1 MRRTGLDRTV
11 SAVSAERTVVDRERP
26 FHLHELFFSAT
37 DQRGLIRSAN
47 SVFGRVAGYRPD
59 EYLGKPH
66 NLVRH
71 PDMPRAVFRLLWSY
85 LQRGEPIAAYVKN
98 RAKDGGYYWVM
109 ALAFPAGDELVS
121 IRLKPSSELFPVV
134 EQLYKDLLQIER
146 RVEANAESVGAG
158 RTAAIEASEAA
169 LGAALADLGF
179 EDYSSFMR
187 KAFASEVAARRAGL
201 ERGSGGA
208 ASTRSVSTSTPTAGS
223 FDHATFDHGSFGGG
237 ALDHGSVDTNRSLA
251 STLQVCGEMGRHLD
265 TLALRLDKFERIA
278 AEFAGSTEFFADL
291 AEDVGLFA
299 LNAGLTADR
308 VRMKAVVLR
317 SVAELMQAGA
327 RGVERDVAD
336 LGASLSDATRHVRRL
351 AFAVAGSTVAVE
363 MVTSFL
369 AYVASG
375 DAANTPGGARVG
387 ADTSGLLVSLAT
399 DLADVESALG
409 GLDAVLAQLLPPLRL
424 LEAHIA
430 QLRILR
436 IRAEVEA
443 AEDASARQFVTII
456 AEVEGQLVSG
466 LDRCRQL
473 AAMVDDARADAQRL
487 DRKSLR
493 QDQARLDEIR
503 TALLRA

>member
-1 MRRTGLDRTV
+1 M
-11 SAVSAERTVVDRERP
+11 SAERTVVDRERP

-47 SVFGRVAGYRPD
+47 PVFGRVAGYRPE

-71 PDMPRAVFRLLWSY
+71 PDMPRSVFRLLWTF
-85 LQRGEPIAAYVKN
+85 LGRGEPIAAYVKN
-98 RAKDGGYYWVM
+98 RAKDGAYYWVM
-109 ALAFPAGDELVS
+109 AFAFPAGDELFS
-121 IRLKPSSELFPVV
+121 IRLKPSSDLFPVV
-134 EQLYKDLLQIER
+134 EQLYRDLLAIER
-146 RVEANAESVGAG
+146 RTEANAESVAAG
-158 RTAAIEASEAA
+158 RTAAMDASEAV
-169 LGAALADLGF
+169 LAATLAELGF
-179 EDYSSFMR
+179 DDYGSFMR
-187 KAFASEVAARRAGL
+187 KAFAVEVAARRAGMD
-201 ERGSGGA
+201 GPA
-208 ASTRSVSTSTPTAGS
+208 ARRAELPPTSARSFADS
-223 FDHATFDHGSFGGG
+223 
-237 ALDHGSVDTNRSLA
+237 SVDGSPMDRDRSLA
-251 STLQVCGEMGRHLD
+251 STLQVCGDTGRHLD
-265 TLALRLDKFERIA
+265 ALAVRLDRFERIA

-308 VRMKAVVLR
+308 VRTKAVVLR

-327 RGVERDVAD
+327 RGVERDVTE
-336 LGASLSDATRHVRRL
+336 LGASLSDATDHVRRL

-363 MVTSFL
+363 MLTTFL
-369 AYVASG
+369 SSVASG
-375 DAANTPGGARVG
+375 DAATGAAGARVG

-399 DLADVESALG
+399 DLGDVDASLA

-456 AEVEGQLVSG
+456 AEVEGQLASG

-473 AAMVDDARADAQRL
+473 ASMVDDARADAQRL
-487 DRKSLR
+487 DRKTLR
-493 QDQARLDEIR
+493 QDHARLQEVR
-503 TALLRA
+503 TTLLRA

>member
-1 MRRTGLDRTV
+1 
-11 SAVSAERTVVDRERP
+11 VSAERTVVDRERP

-47 SVFGRVAGYRPD
+47 PVFGRVAGYRPE

-71 PDMPRAVFRLLWSY
+71 PDMPRSVFRLLWTF

-109 ALAFPAGDELVS
+109 ALAFPAGDELIS

-134 EQLYKDLLQIER
+134 EQLYQSLLAIER
-146 RVEANAESVGAG
+146 RIEAQAESVAAG
-158 RTAAIEASEAA
+158 RTAAMEASEEA
-169 LGAALADLGF
+169 LGAALATLGF
-179 EDYSSFMR
+179 EDYAAFMR
-187 KAFASEVAARRAGL
+187 KAFAAEVAARRSGL
-201 ERGSGGA
+201 DGRSA
-208 ASTRSVSTSTPTAGS
+208 NHQLASTAVSPMSSTSSTWSEDGE
-223 FDHATFDHGSFGGG
+223 
-237 ALDHGSVDTNRSLA
+237 RSLA
-251 STLQVCGEMGRHLD
+251 STLQVCSEAGRHLD
-265 TLALRLDKFERIA
+265 ALAVRLDRFDRIA
-278 AEFAGSTEFFADL
+278 AEFAASTEFFADL

-308 VRMKAVVLR
+308 VRTKAVVLR

-327 RGVERDVAD
+327 RGVERDVND
-336 LGASLSDATRHVRRL
+336 LGASLSAATGHVRRL

-363 MVTSFL
+363 MLTSFL
-369 AYVASG
+369 SYVASG
-375 DAANTPGGARVG
+375 EAAATPGGARVG
-387 ADTSGLLVSLAT
+387 ADTSGLLVSLAG
-399 DLADVESALG
+399 DLAHVDVALG

-456 AEVEGQLVSG
+456 AEVEGQLAAG
-466 LDRCRQL
+466 LERCRHL
-473 AAMVDDARADAQRL
+473 AAMVDEARTDAQRL

-493 QDQARLDEIR
+493 QDHARLQEIR
-503 TALLRA
+503 TTLMRA

>member
-1 MRRTGLDRTV
+1 MHLHPLRRIVGP
-11 SAVSAERTVVDRERP
+11 VSAERTVVDRERP

-47 SVFGRVAGYRPD
+47 PVFGRVAGYRPE

-71 PDMPRAVFRLLWSY
+71 PDMPRSVFRLLWTF

-109 ALAFPAGDELVS
+109 ALAFPAGDELIS

-134 EQLYKDLLQIER
+134 EGLYQNLLAIER
-146 RVEANAESVGAG
+146 RVEAQAESVAAG
-158 RTAAIEASEAA
+158 RTAAMEASEAA
-169 LGAALADLGF
+169 LGAALAELGF
-179 EDYSSFMR
+179 EDYAAFMR
-187 KAFASEVAARRAGL
+187 KAFATEVASRRAGL
-201 ERGSGGA
+201 DGRGGSSPA
-208 ASTRSVSTSTPTAGS
+208 PTSPISATSSTWSEDGE
-223 FDHATFDHGSFGGG
+223 
-237 ALDHGSVDTNRSLA
+237 RSLA
-251 STLQVCGEMGRHLD
+251 STLQVCGDTGRHLD
-265 TLALRLDKFERIA
+265 ALAVRLDRFDRMA

-308 VRMKAVVLR
+308 FRTKALVLR

-327 RGVERDVAD
+327 RGVERDVND
-336 LGASLSDATRHVRRL
+336 LGASLSAATGHVRRL
-351 AFAVAGSTVAVE
+351 AFAVAGATVAVE
-363 MVTSFL
+363 MLTTFL
-369 AYVASG
+369 TYVASG
-375 DAANTPGGARVG
+375 EAAATTNGGRVG
-387 ADTSGLLVSLAT
+387 TDTSGLLVSLAG
-399 DLADVESALG
+399 DLADVDVALG
-409 GLDAVLAQLLPPLRL
+409 GLDAVLSQLLPPLRL

-456 AEVEGQLVSG
+456 AEVEGQLAAG
-466 LDRCRQL
+466 LERCRHL
-473 AAMVDDARADAQRL
+473 AAMVDEARTDAQRL
-487 DRKSLR
+487 DRKILR
-493 QDQARLDEIR
+493 QDHARLQEIR
-503 TALLRA
+503 TILLRA